1 MQSKAETLAVRS
13 NAALHVQEDALCAL
27 TVALRY
33 RPALVRF
40 FQRRSTSFAS
50 EAEDLTQEVFLR
62 LLQRSQSAEIARV
75 EGYIFQIASS
85 VLIDRA
91 RSAASRRSADHL
103 RFEEATHAPESSIGP
118 DRLLE
123 GRQDVEVVKAALRRL
138 PESSRHAF
146 LLSRFEDMSYAE
158 IAAGMGVS
166 VSSVEKYIMRALHEI
181 EVALATSAGRQGAR
195 FRV

>member
-13 NAALHVQEDALCAL
+13 NAAPHAQDHALCAM
-27 TVALRY
+27 TEALRY

-40 FQRRSTSFAS
+40 FQRRSTIFAS

-62 LLQRSQSAEIARV
+62 LLQRSQSAKIARV

-85 VLIDRA
+85 VLVDRA
-91 RSAASRRSADHL
+91 RSAASRRGTDHL
-103 RFEEATHAPESSIGP
+103 RFEERAHATETSIGP
-118 DRLLE
+118 DRLIE
-123 GRQDVEVVKAALRRL
+123 GRQDIEVVKATLRRL
-138 PESSRHAF
+138 PESARQAF

-181 EVALATSAGRQGAR
+181 DVALAVSSGRQGAR
-195 FRV
+195 FRI